1 MSLRSIL
8 LAGWNCSTPSSTT
21 ITAAGFVTSIGVDKF
36 TGRKVVIFRE
46 SKQPILQVVGSTVP
60 SLKWDYIR
68 IAAVTQDKTELDY
81 MVREI
86 DRIMRASKIPT
97 TGGIQ
102 QIDVVAGGRVRKD
115 MRANDNILAEDL
127 RVRLWYED

>member
-1 MSLRSIL
+1 MRSIL
-8 LAGWNCSTPSSTT
+8 LAGWNCNTPSSTT

-36 TGRKVVIFRE
+36 TGRKIVIFRE

-115 MRANDNILAEDL
+115 MRANDNILAEDI

>member
-1 MSLRSIL
+1 
-8 LAGWNCSTPSSTT
+8 
-21 ITAAGFVTSIGVDKF
+21 VDKF

-46 SKQPILQVVGSTVP
+46 AKRPALDVVGSTVP

-68 IAAVTQDKTELDY
+68 IAAVTQDKTELDF

-86 DRIMRASKIPT
+86 DRVMRASKIPT

-102 QIDVVAGGRVRKD
+102 QIDVVSGGRVRKD
-115 MRANDNILAEDL
+115 LRANDNILAEDL
-127 RVRLWYED
+127 RLRLWYEE